1 MRCDFQVK
9 IEGGDHCQAGSEEIG
24 HVKRGKLGD
33 IAAQNQPDSDAYIP
47 RGEIGGSGCA
57 ALAVRSKLT
66 NSVLKAGNMVPNPTP
81 SSSATMKK
89 STSVSSG
96 FICISLSQ
104 AERVKKQMHTR

>member
-47 RGEIGGSGCA
+47 RGEIGGSGSA
-57 ALAVRSKLT
+57 ALAVRSQVDKQR
-66 NSVLKAGNMVPNPTP
+66 VEGWKHGAKPD
-81 SSSATMKK
+81 
-89 STSVSSG
+89 
-96 FICISLSQ
+96 SQ
-104 AERVKKQMHTR
+104 QQCYHEEKHIG